1 MLTSLQLEDAKEAGI
16 RGQALNWFK
25 SLTGC
30 PFNVSSNGEEIQKS
44 LNAGSSIL
52 LYFVFFK
59 RT

>member
-30 PFNVSSNGEEIQKS
+30 PFNMSSYGELILQEIQKS
-44 LNAGSSIL
+44 LNAGSSL
-52 LYFVFFK
+52 LLCIC
-59 RT
+59 